1 MARILG
7 QPLLQTSDPV
17 PVSHSSLIEEE
28 DSFSTSQN
36 STEENWASTPDDH
49 ESDDVVCLSGEP
61 GSFVDVSY
69 DLELEDSEIQIGIAH
84 DNFAILDSTLS
95 WNTEDGDPR
104 QVVICMILYYFFTMI
119 FFSSLHNLNP

>member
-36 STEENWASTPDDH
+36 STEENLASTPDDH
-49 ESDDVVCLSGEP
+49 ESDDVVCL
-61 GSFVDVSY
+61 
-69 DLELEDSEIQIGIAH
+69 
-84 DNFAILDSTLS
+84 
-95 WNTEDGDPR
+95 R
-104 QVVICMILYYFFTMI
+104 VIRCCVL
-119 FFSSLHNLNP
+119 